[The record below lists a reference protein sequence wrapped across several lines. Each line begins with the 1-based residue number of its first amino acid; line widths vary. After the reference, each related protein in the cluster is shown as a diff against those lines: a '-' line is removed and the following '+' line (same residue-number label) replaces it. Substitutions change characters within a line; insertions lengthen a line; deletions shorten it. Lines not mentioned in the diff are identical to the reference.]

1 MITAMKATGL
11 RARSTAILLVLA
23 AALGGLLTS
32 CGDDDDNGDASDVS
46 VKLDEF
52 SIALDGEP
60 SAGGVTFG
68 IENIG
73 EETHEFVVF
82 RTELALTALPT
93 ADDGSVDE
101 EGAGV
106 ELVDEAEDI
115 AAGDSDQLTV
125 DLDAGSYVVICNV
138 VEKDDGKTESHYQE
152 GMRASFT
159 VG

>member
-1 MITAMKATGL
+1 MIMTMKATGL
-11 RARSTAILLVLA
+11 RARSTAILLVVA
-23 AALGGLLTS
+23 AALGGFVAS
-32 CGDDDDNGDASDVS
+32 CGDDDDNGDASDVG

-52 SIALDGEP
+52 FIALDGEP

-115 AAGDSDQLTV
+115 AAGDSVQLTV
-125 DLDAGSYVVICNV
+125 DLDAGSYVVICNI
-138 VEKDDGKTESHYQE
+138 VEEDGGETESHYQE

-159 VG
+159 VE